1 MRKLVRVEAFL
12 VALFLFAVHISPLR
26 AEGSRTPLDEEL
38 NAVTQSIAEGHIGQ
52 GIDRLSAFRQ
62 QMDPQKD
69 PNGYWTGSQRLLD
82 LLFQVEDTARA
93 EQVLK
98 SIVES
103 KIGASN
109 PAIFNWT
116 QLYIGEWLYLTGH
129 GTESQKF
136 LRALTVVDKRLVLIP
151 AQRAA
156 AVLLSKIELRQ
167 GNVAQSAVWM
177 RRAVIGVFEDKG
189 AGSEEI
195 VDALT
200 EYAQFLSATRRLV
213 DAFNIY
219 VKLAPVYEQAFPH
232 TSPKY
237 LRFQSLFLGVAAEVG
252 NFNAANDLY
261 SRLNEPASR
270 VDLVAPSVK
279 DELFF
284 QGLYQKAR
292 SPSQSDRDALRRQ
305 VVDIVDKGSDLLR
318 YGLNRMIFMYFALL
332 CKDID
337 LAERVEKSPVAQITE
352 SVQIDAYRDALDSF
366 IAASRGK
373 FDDSI
378 SLLERSRSKIED
390 FHRQFE
396 AETIDQLPAISAE
409 ERTVI
414 SSILELDLPQARSLS
429 QQNTLFRTG
438 QFLNRDRTKLGL
450 NQSISG
456 RALKSELQRED
467 AFTRDRLR
475 DFRDRLLRD
484 TTAKLLSGV
493 FPIRLPSAV
502 KNNDFSVLL
511 RLEDTEDRLLIADR
525 VVVGE
530 VDRYANESTRD
541 IASVQGLL
549 KNDEALILQNLVPNG
564 LAVQCLTSKELVSRV
579 TLYEQGEIAQLV
591 DDEKKI
597 TELLHSSA
605 LPVKQMDNSSK
616 FPFESANRLFRFFF
630 GASNGCTTGKAHI
643 LLATDPDLFAEPWN
657 AFVTDLPPAGQV
669 VGFREA
675 AWLPRKYAISLL
687 PSVRSIYEIRQLLQR
702 SQASRIFLGVGDP
715 DLGPPQQS
723 AALTLGP
730 LFASRGVA
738 NVAEIKAL
746 PRLPDSGAEL
756 RSEARAL
763 GAGDADL
770 LLGAEATE
778 RSLRLRPLRDY
789 RVISFATHAIVAGE
803 IPGTTE
809 PALILT
815 PMDRASRA
823 PENGLLTATKIAN
836 LGLDANL
843 VILSACNTA
852 APDGRA
858 SGRGL
863 SGLADA
869 FFLAGARAIA
879 VTQWAVFSSSSEKL
893 ASDLIL
899 QSTKRASVGAA
910 EGLRSAMLDYISD
923 AETDWLANPRFWA
936 AYVIAGDGAVNP
948 SDFTPAADSNVIA
961 RNFEHLLPAADLD
974 LLDAVRTPQGQIYGV
989 GMEHPPVGEKTA
1001 GSYLVKIDTNGTP
1014 LIVKRDPALAVSGV
1028 DAVGDQI
1035 AVLGYRPSEHKS
1047 AAVFEI
1053 LDGNGDRRW
1062 EYVEDTGYWNFPFG
1076 IVPSGRNYLLISIQ
1090 TDYSSND
1097 HNVLVITRVSSEG
1110 VRVDQKRILVS
1121 IRPDAA
1127 LPRNI
1132 AVLPSHKLLIAVRGN
1147 AILDPKTPLKMWINP
1162 QTGTQR
1168 FCTQIAATEVFE
1180 VDPETFA
1187 VEKLK
1192 TLDDLYIA
1200 RLNLANGRIFA
1211 AGTSTSNCRFEKQTN
1226 IVEISNDFDT
1236 RKVFQSSSVNSLEV
1250 LDMQV
1255 TEKGQFLLG
1264 GRVMT
1269 FFPKNPIPL
1278 IDPASQPGTPQ
1289 FDPWNEEFWEITEL
1303 RNSGFL
1309 LLADKDGSLLGD
1321 KVFSDPRSRSIST
1334 VRTRDDDKAL
1344 VFGSAFGDR
1353 GWLAEVRLTAPP
1365 TAGVAPN

>member
-1 MRKLVRVEAFL
+1 
-12 VALFLFAVHISPLR
+12 
-26 AEGSRTPLDEEL
+26 
-38 NAVTQSIAEGHIGQ
+38 
-52 GIDRLSAFRQ
+52 
-62 QMDPQKD
+62 
-69 PNGYWTGSQRLLD
+69 
-82 LLFQVEDTARA
+82 
-93 EQVLK
+93 
-98 SIVES
+98 
-103 KIGASN
+103 
-109 PAIFNWT
+109 
-116 QLYIGEWLYLTGH
+116 
-129 GTESQKF
+129 
-136 LRALTVVDKRLVLIP
+136 
-151 AQRAA
+151 
-156 AVLLSKIELRQ
+156 
-167 GNVAQSAVWM
+167 
-177 RRAVIGVFEDKG
+177 
-189 AGSEEI
+189 
-195 VDALT
+195 
-200 EYAQFLSATRRLV
+200 
-213 DAFNIY
+213 
-219 VKLAPVYEQAFPH
+219 
-232 TSPKY
+232 
-237 LRFQSLFLGVAAEVG
+237 
-252 NFNAANDLY
+252 
-261 SRLNEPASR
+261 
-270 VDLVAPSVK
+270 
-279 DELFF
+279 
-284 QGLYQKAR
+284 
-292 SPSQSDRDALRRQ
+292 
-305 VVDIVDKGSDLLR
+305 
-318 YGLNRMIFMYFALL
+318 
-332 CKDID
+332 
-337 LAERVEKSPVAQITE
+337 
-352 SVQIDAYRDALDSF
+352 
-366 IAASRGK
+366 
-373 FDDSI
+373 
-378 SLLERSRSKIED
+378 
-390 FHRQFE
+390 
-396 AETIDQLPAISAE
+396 
-409 ERTVI
+409 
-414 SSILELDLPQARSLS
+414 
-429 QQNTLFRTG
+429 
-438 QFLNRDRTKLGL
+438 
-450 NQSISG
+450 
-456 RALKSELQRED
+456 
-467 AFTRDRLR
+467 
-475 DFRDRLLRD
+475 
-484 TTAKLLSGV
+484 
-493 FPIRLPSAV
+493 
-502 KNNDFSVLL
+502 
-511 RLEDTEDRLLIADR
+511 
-525 VVVGE
+525 
-530 VDRYANESTRD
+530 
-541 IASVQGLL
+541 
-549 KNDEALILQNLVPNG
+549 
-564 LAVQCLTSKELVSRV
+564 
-579 TLYEQGEIAQLV
+579 
-591 DDEKKI
+591 
-597 TELLHSSA
+597 
-605 LPVKQMDNSSK
+605 MDNSSK

-687 PSVRSIYEIRQLLQR
+687 PSVRSIYEIRKLLQR

-815 PMDRASRA
+815 PMDSASQA

-961 RNFEHLLPAADLD
+961 QNFEHLLPAADLD

-1001 GSYLVKIDTNGTP
+1001 GSYLVKIDTDGTP

-1047 AAVFEI
+1047 AAVFEMM
-1053 LDGNGDRRW
+1053 DGNDDRRW
-1062 EYVEDTGYWNFPFG
+1062 EYVEDAGYWNFPLG
-1076 IVPSGRNYLLISIQ
+1076 IVPSGPNYLLISIQ

-1097 HNVLVITRVSSEG
+1097 HNALVITRVSNEG

-1121 IRPDAA
+1121 IRPDNG

-1132 AVLPSHKLLIAVRGN
+1132 AVLPSHKLVIAVRGN
-1147 AILDPKTPLKMWINP
+1147 VIIDPKTPSKMWINP
-1162 QTGTQR
+1162 QTGTPR
-1168 FCTQIAATEVFE
+1168 FCTQMAATEVFQ
-1180 VDPETFA
+1180 VDQETLA
-1187 VEKLK
+1187 VEKSK

-1200 RLNLANGRIFA
+1200 SLNLTNGRIFA

-1226 IVEISNDFDT
+1226 IVEISSDFDT

-1264 GRVMT
+1264 GRVTT
-1269 FFPKNPIPL
+1269 FFPKNPILL
-1278 IDPASQPGTPQ
+1278 IRPRKPA
-1289 FDPWNEEFWEITEL
+1289 
-1303 RNSGFL
+1303 RNPSIR
-1309 LLADKDGSLLGD
+1309 SL
-1321 KVFSDPRSRSIST
+1321 
-1334 VRTRDDDKAL
+1334 
-1344 VFGSAFGDR
+1344 
-1353 GWLAEVRLTAPP
+1353 E
-1365 TAGVAPN
+1365 

>member
-1 MRKLVRVEAFL
+1 MRKPLRVESLLA
-12 VALFLFAVHISPLR
+12 ALLLFAVHISPLR
-26 AEGSRTPLDEEL
+26 AEGSRTPLQEEL

-69 PNGYWTGSQRLLD
+69 PNGYWTASQRLLD
-82 LLFQVEDTARA
+82 LLLQIEDTVRA

-109 PAIFNWT
+109 PAIFSWT
-116 QLYIGEWLYLTGH
+116 QLYIGELLYIAGH
-129 GTESQKF
+129 GTEGQKF
-136 LRALTVVDKRLVLIP
+136 LRALTVGDKRLVLIP

-156 AVLLSKIELRQ
+156 AVLLSRIELQQ
-167 GNVAQSAVWM
+167 GNVAQSAIWM
-177 RRAVIGVFEDKG
+177 RRAVVGVFEDKG

-200 EYAQFLSATRRLV
+200 EYAQFLSATRRFL

-219 VKLAPVYEQAFPH
+219 SKLAPVYGQAFPH

-237 LRFQSLFLGVAAEVG
+237 LRFQSLFLGAAAEVG

-261 SRLNEPASR
+261 SRLNESAGR

-279 DELFF
+279 DILFF

-292 SPSQSDRDALRRQ
+292 SLSQSDRDTLRRQ

-332 CKDID
+332 CEDID

-352 SVQIDAYRDALDSF
+352 SVQVDAYRDALDSL
-366 IAASRGK
+366 IAARRGK
-373 FDDSI
+373 FDNSI
-378 SLLERSRSKIED
+378 SLLERSRSKIEE

-409 ERTVI
+409 ERVVV
-414 SSILELDLPQARSLS
+414 SSILAMDLPQARSLS
-429 QQNTLFRTG
+429 QENTLFKVG

-450 NQSISG
+450 NQSVSRRG
-456 RALKSELQRED
+456 LRSELQRED
-467 AFTRDRLR
+467 ASTRDRLR

-493 FPIRLPSAV
+493 FPIRPPSVV
-502 KNNDFSVLL
+502 KHDFSVLFH
-511 RLEDTEDRLLIADR
+511 LEDIEDRLLIEDR

-530 VDRYANESTRD
+530 VDRHANESTRD

-579 TLYEQGEIAQLV
+579 TVYQQPEIAQLI

-597 TELLHSSA
+597 TDLLHSSA
-605 LPVKQMDNSSK
+605 PPVKQMDNSSQ
-616 FPFESANRLFRFFF
+616 FPFEGANRLFRFFF
-630 GASNGCTTGKAHI
+630 GASNDCISGTAHI

-657 AFVTDLPPAGQV
+657 AFVTDLPPAGKV

-687 PSVRSIYEIRQLLQR
+687 PSVRSIYDIRQLLQR
-702 SQASRIFLGVGDP
+702 SRASRIFLGVGDP
-715 DLGPPQQS
+715 DLGAPQQS

-730 LFASRGVA
+730 LFESRGVA
-738 NVAEIKAL
+738 NVAQIKAL

-763 GAGDADL
+763 GAGDTDL

-778 RSLRLRPLRDY
+778 RSLRLRQVRDY

-815 PMDRASRA
+815 PMDSASQA

-899 QSTKRASVGAA
+899 QSTKHASVGAA

-948 SDFTPAADSNVIA
+948 SDFTPAADSDVIT
-961 RNFEHLLPAADLD
+961 RNIEHLLPEAADQD
-974 LLDAVRTPQGQIYGV
+974 LLDAVRTPQNQIYAV
-989 GMEHPPVGEKTA
+989 GMEQPPIGEKTA
-1001 GSYLVKIDTNGTP
+1001 GSYIVEIDTSGTP
-1014 LIVKRDPALAVSGV
+1014 LIVKREPAFAVSGV

-1035 AVLGYRPSEHKS
+1035 AVLGYRPSEYKS
-1047 AAVFEI
+1047 AAVFEM
-1053 LDGNGDRRW
+1053 LDSNADRRW
-1062 EYVEDTGYWNFPFG
+1062 EYVEDAGYLNIPFG
-1076 IVPSGRNYLLISIQ
+1076 IVPAGPNYLLISIQ
-1090 TDYSSND
+1090 TDYSSNN

-1110 VRVDQKRILVS
+1110 VRVDQKRISVS
-1121 IRPDAA
+1121 IRPDAG

-1132 AVLPSHKLLIAVRGN
+1132 VVLASHRLVIAVRGN
-1147 AILDPKTPLKMWINP
+1147 VTLDPKRPPKMWINP
-1162 QTGTQR
+1162 ETGTLR
-1168 FCTQIAATEVFE
+1168 FCTQTLATEVFQ
-1180 VDPETFA
+1180 VDPETLA
-1187 VEKLK
+1187 VEKSK
-1192 TLDDLYIA
+1192 TLDDLYITS
-1200 RLNLANGRIFA
+1200 LNLTNGRIFA
-1211 AGTSTSNCRFEKQTN
+1211 AGASTSNCRFEKQTN
-1226 IVEISNDFDT
+1226 IVEILNDFET
-1236 RKVFQSSSVNSLEV
+1236 RKIFQSFSVNSLEV

-1264 GRVMT
+1264 GRVT
-1269 FFPKNPIPL
+1269 NFFPKNPIPS

-1289 FDPWNEEFWEITEL
+1289 FDPWNEELWETTEF
-1303 RNSGFL
+1303 RFSGFL

-1321 KVFSDPRSRSIST
+1321 KVFSDPRSRNIST
-1334 VRTRDDDKAL
+1334 VRTWVDDKAL
-1344 VFGSAFGDR
+1344 VFGSAFGGR
-1353 GWLAEVRLTAPP
+1353 GWLAEVKLTVPSA
-1365 TAGVAPN
+1365 AGGPN